1 MAELGP
7 SSFVL
12 IDLDPDSGDPSG
24 LTIGVE
30 GDTIISSILPDNT
43 REVVTRVEDSSSTW
57 ASSIASSLG
66 VFAGSSL
73 PLSGFGA
80 GDTTPAVAA
89 QPGYAYRLV
98 VATDSD
104 RLVWAK
110 GPFSTANIQE
120 GNWESA
126 GASTFNMGN
135 SNFSGTN
142 MTIITRELSIGN
154 SLSAHEDCDVNFDGN
169 LTLSGNLSGGGNIGV
184 IGQIVCGQTGS
195 GTADLDVRDDNSDAT
210 IEINAGANYDS
221 LIKFRENNAWRCDM
235 GWDGGENDFFIKTHT
250 GAIRLDPYDGYTVSA
265 SCSAITV
272 SSCPVPPP
280 WSFVEVTADDGK
292 NTADAYYFADDSTQ
306 SKTELAAD
314 HITWDS
320 SDSYFTI
327 ANAGW
332 YEFEM
337 QGSITVGSSPTTVTT
352 SIVQTTGLGG
362 TEVEKIDKVQVLR
375 TNIDP
380 HDIVIK
386 WMGYVEAAKNFT
398 CKLDGTGTVRM
409 EKGSTFSCKRI
420 N

>member
-1 MAELGP
+1 M
-7 SSFVL
+7 
-12 IDLDPDSGDPSG
+12 
-24 LTIGVE
+24 
-30 GDTIISSILPDNT
+30 
-43 REVVTRVEDSSSTW
+43 EDSSSTW

-126 GASTFNMGN
+126 GASTFNMGD

-142 MTIITRELSIGN
+142 LTIITREISVGN
-154 SLSAHEDCDVNFDGN
+154 NLSAHEDCSV
-169 LTLSGNLSGGGNIGV
+169 
-184 IGQIVCGQTGS
+184 Q
-195 GTADLDVRDDNSDAT
+195 
-210 IEINAGANYDS
+210 
-221 LIKFRENNAWRCDM
+221 
-235 GWDGGENDFFIKTHT
+235 
-250 GAIRLDPYDGYTVSA
+250 LDPST
-265 SCSAITV
+265 ITV

-280 WSFVEVTADDGK
+280 WSFVEVTANDGS
-292 NTADAYYFADDSTQ
+292 NADTAFYFASGASQ
-306 SKTELAAD
+306 SKTEIDLRD
-314 HITWDS
+314 ITWNS
-320 SDSYFTI
+320 THSYFAI
-327 ANAGW
+327 ANTGW

-337 QGSITVGSSPTTVTT
+337 QGSILVGSSPTTVTT
-352 SIVQTTGLGG
+352 SIIQTTGFNG
-362 TEVEKIDKVQVLR
+362 TEVEKINKIQVVR

-380 HDIVIK
+380 HDIMIK
-386 WMGYVEAAKNFT
+386 WMGYVGAGTNFT

-409 EKGSTFSCKRI
+409 EKGSTFTCKRI